1 MCELIVF
8 PKSSDWCFKARK
20 DSQWFKTAAQIADSQ
35 TEQYSSPQRSDFA
48 AWTNPFT
55 FNFKPS
61 RVQSLTSFRF
71 HSMNKSKTVL
81 LGALIW
87 LSYFWSLCKQLFS
100 ELNFTVSTVDRQFE
114 LSKYGSSHD
123 VWRALSW
130 SNGPSDPP
138 TVLLAIHRARSR
150 TEANCRCDVRFEWL
164 LITSSRDARTCLV
177 IRIAR
182 KKTLIEKV

>member
-1 MCELIVF
+1 MCELTVF

-35 TEQYSSPQRSDFA
+35 TEQYSSLQRSDFA

-81 LGALIW
+81 LGALTW

-114 LSKYGSSHD
+114 LSKKPG
-123 VWRALSW
+123 ALTKFGALRHGQMDQGTLPPCYSRYTV
-130 SNGPSDPP
+130 PSPGRRQIVVV
-138 TVLLAIHRARSR
+138 T
-150 TEANCRCDVRFEWL
+150 
-164 LITSSRDARTCLV
+164 
-177 IRIAR
+177 
-182 KKTLIEKV
+182 